1 MNLLDTLNPVF
12 IPDLSKARRIVGKA
26 SAMPFKNAL
35 FTSQLPLT
43 IRILE
48 ELVEGESTSP
58 EMTTTLDANPKSVAS
73 TFSWLK
79 KGGYVSFKWFRK
91 PGRQRMAMYSINEKG
106 RNHLEKFNETCERK
120 TNVSN
125 IPGNPRLDKLESL
138 PDYKKPNLSV
148 SLQQAD

>member
-12 IPDLSKARRIVGKA
+12 IPDVSRARRVVGKA
-26 SAMPFKNAL
+26 SAMPFKGAL
-35 FTSQLPLT
+35 FSSQLPLT

-48 ELVEGESTSP
+48 ELVDGESTSQ

-79 KGGYVSFKWFRK
+79 EKGYVNFRFFKK
-91 PGRQRMAMYSINEKG
+91 PGRMAMAMYSMNEKG
-106 RNHLEKFNETCERK
+106 RKHLEKFNETCERK
-120 TNVSN
+120 TNVSD

-138 PDYKKPNLSV
+138 PIHQEQQVSV
-148 SLQQAD
+148 SA